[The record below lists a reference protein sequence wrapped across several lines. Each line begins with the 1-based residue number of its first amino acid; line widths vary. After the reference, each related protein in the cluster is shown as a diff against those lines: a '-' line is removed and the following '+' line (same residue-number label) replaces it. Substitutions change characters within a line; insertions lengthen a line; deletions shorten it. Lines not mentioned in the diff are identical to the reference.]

1 MGIQQPTFHKLNP
14 LHGVNMLTLTKEQ
27 TSQVS
32 GAGLV
37 QVLVDVI
44 TGKTGGSTNVSVK
57 APLTSVLVNVV
68 WGKK

>member
-1 MGIQQPTFHKLNP
+1 
-14 LHGVNMLTLTKEQ
+14 MLTLTKEQ

>member
-1 MGIQQPTFHKLNP
+1 
-14 LHGVNMLTLTKEQ
+14 MLTLTKAQ
-27 TSQVS
+27 TQQVS

-37 QVLVDVI
+37 KVLVDVI
-44 TGKTGGSTNVSVK
+44 AGKTGGSTNVDVK

>member
-1 MGIQQPTFHKLNP
+1 
-14 LHGVNMLTLTKEQ
+14 MLTLTKEQ
-27 TSQVS
+27 ASQVS

-37 QVLVDVI
+37 KVLVDVI
-44 TGKTGGSTNVSVK
+44 AGKTGGSTNVDVK